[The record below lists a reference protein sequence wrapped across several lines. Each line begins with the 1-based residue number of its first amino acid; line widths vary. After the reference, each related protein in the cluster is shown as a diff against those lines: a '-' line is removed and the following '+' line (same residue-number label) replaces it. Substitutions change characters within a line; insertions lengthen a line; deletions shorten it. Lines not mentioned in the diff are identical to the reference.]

1 MTRARA
7 LDALARRAMTRTRW
21 CARRPRPRANARARL
36 ERPPPRKRTSMSS
49 RSRKKLPPQRRTRS
63 SPRLPRTPEASFN
76 RWTSRRWSRCS
87 RRGGGWPSSARR
99 RRRRWRHP
107 RRSPIFL
114 RASRETR
121 GARERVRGAR
131 PRRSVGKSS
140 PSCSRRRGARGAS
153 GRARTR
159 GRFQASW
166 TTFSPQDGGE
176 IRRELGET
184 PALLFDGDVV
194 DLSKAP
200 RDVEDL
206 EDGDV
211 LDLK

>member
-1 MTRARA
+1 MTGRGGVR
-7 LDALARRAMTRTRW
+7 DV
-21 CARRPRPRANARARL
+21 RPRANARARL
-36 ERPPPRKRTSMSS
+36 ERPPPRKQTSMSS
-49 RSRKKLPPQRRTRS
+49 RSRKKSPPQRRTRS
-63 SPRLPRTPEASFN
+63 SPRLPRTPEASSN

-107 RRSPIFL
+107 RRSPIFP

-121 GARERVRGAR
+121 GAGEGAGSSPAAVGGKTIAVVFQTPRGAR
-131 PRRSVGKSS
+131 REW
-140 PSCSRRRGARGAS
+140 SCSDARAFSSILGDFFAS
-153 GRARTR
+153 E
-159 GRFQASW
+159 
-166 TTFSPQDGGE
+166 DGGE

-194 DLSKAP
+194 DMSKAP